1 MRKKKLIAAMALGLM
16 CLYATGESMAAE
28 AAKEKSPAGEEQGV
42 LTKVKE
48 HVTVKGAIEVEV
60 SWSEDYAGVSESD
73 IALATAEFGFEGK
86 MTDWVVGTL
95 ALEWLDDEDKIDVDE
110 AFVTLGN
117 TEKFPLTLQAGRY
130 VVPFGAFASNTL
142 SDPLTLEAFETKE
155 DAVMVAVEAAG
166 LRAGVYAFNGDTNE
180 GEGDDTIEH
189 FGAHLGYSLE
199 KEPFSLEVGMG
210 YLSSVVDSDF
220 LSENL
225 DLSAEYVGAVAVNA
239 RVAIAGI
246 SFSGEYMSAIDDYQ
260 AGDLEIAESQPS
272 AYHLEAGYEVEVS
285 EFPLIFALSYSATSD
300 FGGLLPENRVAAM
313 AGIELT
319 EGLRFSLEYTHD
331 TDYEIDEG
339 GTAEEAD
346 AVTTQLAYEF

>member
-16 CLYATGESMAAE
+16 CLYGAGESMAAD

-48 HVTVKGAIEVEV
+48 HVTVRGAIEVEV
-60 SWSEDYAGVSESD
+60 RWNEDFAGVSESD
-73 IALATAEFGFEGK
+73 IALATAELGFEAK
-86 MTDWVVGTL
+86 MTDWVVGSL
-95 ALEWLDDEDKIDVDE
+95 ALEWLDDEEKIDIDE

-117 TEKFPLTLQAGRY
+117 TDKFPLTLQAGRY
-130 VVPFGAFASNTL
+130 VVPFGAFASNTI

-155 DAVMVAVEAAG
+155 DAVMVGIEEVGMHAG
-166 LRAGVYAFNGDTNE
+166 FYVFNGDTNE

-199 KEPFSLEVGMG
+199 KEQLSFQVGLG

-225 DLSAEYVGAVAVNA
+225 DLAAEYVGGVAVNA
-239 RVAIAGI
+239 KVAIAGI
-246 SFSGEYMSAIDDYQ
+246 SFSGEYISAIEDYQ
-260 AGDLEIAESQPS
+260 ASDPTVAELQPS

-285 EFPLIFALSYSATSD
+285 EFPLIFALAYSGTSD
-300 FGGLLPENRVAAM
+300 FGGILPENRLAVL
-313 AGIELT
+313 AGIEVA
-319 EGLRFSLEYTHD
+319 EGLRFSLEYKHE
-331 TDYEIDEG
+331 TDYETDEG

-346 AVTTQLAYEF
+346 AVTAQLAYEF